1 MKGTAGVPLIA
12 FAADGPPPYL
22 DHWRAILARQ
32 RVPFILDAAVQVD
45 QRERAGE
52 RLRFDG
58 AHWNRAG
65 HALVGRVLAERAAG
79 YLPAR

>member
-1 MKGTAGVPLIA
+1 
-12 FAADGPPPYL
+12 
-22 DHWRAILARQ
+22 
-32 RVPFILDAAVQVD
+32 VD
-45 QRERAGE
+45 QRERPGE

-65 HALVGRVLAERAAG
+65 HERVGRVLAERAAV